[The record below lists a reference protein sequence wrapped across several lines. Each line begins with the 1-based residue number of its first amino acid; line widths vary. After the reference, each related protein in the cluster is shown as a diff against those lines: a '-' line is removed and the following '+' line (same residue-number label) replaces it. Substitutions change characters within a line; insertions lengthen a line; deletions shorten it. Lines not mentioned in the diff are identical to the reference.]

1 MYTKFEIPKK
11 ENRNKRLFLPITASE
26 QEVIRR
32 ICKEKKITIS
42 DLVRFALKQ
51 VIEM

>member
-1 MYTKFEIPKK
+1 MSAKIEIPTK

-26 QEVIRR
+26 QKNIRR
-32 ICKEKKITIS
+32 ICKEKKITMS
-42 DLVRFALKQ
+42 DLVRFALNQ